1 MGEEWVMGRGG
12 ERRKGGAHESRRMR
26 EEEGGRRGVIGIGRP
41 STIIK

>member
-1 MGEEWVMGRGG
+1 MGEKWVMGRGR
-12 ERRKGGAHESRRMR
+12 EEGAHESWMR